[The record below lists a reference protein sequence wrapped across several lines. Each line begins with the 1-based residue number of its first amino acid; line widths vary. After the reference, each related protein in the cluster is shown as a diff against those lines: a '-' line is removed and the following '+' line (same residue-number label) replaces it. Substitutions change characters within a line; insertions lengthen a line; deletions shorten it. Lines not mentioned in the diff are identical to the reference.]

1 MEIEIPRRLAWY
13 VLSVLLAITPL
24 LIGILTSPYSED
36 KSPLLLTPRL
46 ARLNQ
51 YHQEVQTWVKS
62 LQEADTQLKT
72 LLYEPSDDLFDQNY
86 QINLVYQNS
95 RQLSDAIDQTAIPPT
110 FESFHELLRK
120 TINAY
125 LDTSSLV
132 SQWISEPGEENR
144 QAAVAALATAHELL
158 NRLYNNPWIEV
169 EP

>member
-51 YHQEVQTWVKS
+51 YRQEVRTWVKS

-72 LLYEPSDDLFDQNY
+72 LLDEPSDDLFDQNY
-86 QINLVYQNS
+86 QINQVYQNF
-95 RQLSDAIDQTAIPPT
+95 RQLSDGYRPDSDSAD
-110 FESFHELLRK
+110 F
-120 TINAY
+120 
-125 LDTSSLV
+125 
-132 SQWISEPGEENR
+132 
-144 QAAVAALATAHELL
+144 
-158 NRLYNNPWIEV
+158 
-169 EP
+169 

>member
-51 YHQEVQTWVKS
+51 YRQEVRTWVKS

-72 LLYEPSDDLFDQNY
+72 LLDEPSDDLFDQNY
-86 QINLVYQNS
+86 QINQVYQNS

-110 FESFHELLRK
+110 FESFHELLRE

-125 LDTSSLV
+125 LDASSLV

-144 QAAVAALATAHELL
+144 QAAVAALSTAEELL
-158 NRLYNNPWIEV
+158 NRLFANPWIEV

>member
-1 MEIEIPRRLAWY
+1 
-13 VLSVLLAITPL
+13 
-24 LIGILTSPYSED
+24 
-36 KSPLLLTPRL
+36 
-46 ARLNQ
+46 
-51 YHQEVQTWVKS
+51 VKS

-72 LLYEPSDDLFDQNY
+72 LLDEPSDDLFDQNY
-86 QINLVYQNS
+86 QINQVYQNS
-95 RQLSDAIDQTAIPPT
+95 RQLSDAIDQTAIPLT
-110 FESFHELLRK
+110 FESFHELLRE
-120 TINAY
+120 TINSY